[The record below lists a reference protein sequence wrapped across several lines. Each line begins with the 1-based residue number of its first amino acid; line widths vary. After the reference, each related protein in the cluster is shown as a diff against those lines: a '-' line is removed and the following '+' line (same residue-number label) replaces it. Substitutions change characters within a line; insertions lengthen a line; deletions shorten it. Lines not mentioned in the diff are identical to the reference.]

1 MEINIWHLIFSSFF
15 TIITALIIKKVQNG
29 LEEKEKLKKALKLQK
44 EKHNITI
51 MYRLNLLT
59 KITYSLKYG
68 LEEILTEKETEK
80 FLKAYNNEWIRLS
93 EDDSLKHKD

>member
-1 MEINIWHLIFSSFF
+1 
-15 TIITALIIKKVQNG
+15 
-29 LEEKEKLKKALKLQK
+29 
-44 EKHNITI
+44 